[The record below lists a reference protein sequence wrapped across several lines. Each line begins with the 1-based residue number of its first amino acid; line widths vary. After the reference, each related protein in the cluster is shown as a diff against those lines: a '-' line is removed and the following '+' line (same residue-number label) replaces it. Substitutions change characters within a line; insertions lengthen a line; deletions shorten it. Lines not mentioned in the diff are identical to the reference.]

1 MPASDLQ
8 AYLISAY
15 SVQSVASD
23 LANPNIDI
31 IVACSS
37 SDSVIGFTQLTRG
50 TMEDCLKGSEMPIE
64 LQRLYVTQ
72 EYHGAGVGRA
82 LIDRVEEIARGEG
95 YKTLWLGV
103 WEENFKAQNVY
114 AKMGFRKVGEH
125 DFKMGN
131 CVQTDWILSKRL

>member
-1 MPASDLQ
+1 
-8 AYLISAY
+8 
-15 SVQSVASD
+15 
-23 LANPNIDI
+23 
-31 IVACSS
+31 
-37 SDSVIGFTQLTRG
+37 
-50 TMEDCLKGSEMPIE
+50 MPIE